1 MLPFPAEHRVL
12 RPRQATASQPAAA
25 RLPAARGPAARRAAA
40 AAAAAAAPTTV
51 DASAAAARR
60 ATIAQLR
67 RVLAAGYSRFDPLGA
82 SAAPL
87 QVLSMSE
94 YCLVCAGLRVR

>member
-12 RPRQATASQPAAA
+12 RPRQATASQAAAA
-25 RLPAARGPAARRAAA
+25 RPPAARGPAARRAAA
-40 AAAAAAAPTTV
+40 AAAPATV

>member
-12 RPRQATASQPAAA
+12 RPHAAAASQPTAARPAAA
-25 RLPAARGPAARRAAA
+25 RSPASQRAAA
-40 AAAAAAAPTTV
+40 APAAAPAVAPPATV

-67 RVLAAGYSRFDPLGA
+67 RVLAAGHSRFDPLRDA

-87 QVLSMSE
+87 QVQHGLS
-94 YCLVCAGLRVR
+94 AGRKP

>member
-12 RPRQATASQPAAA
+12 RPRQATASQVAAA
-25 RLPAARGPAARRAAA
+25 RPPAARGPAARRA

-67 RVLAAGYSRFDPLGA
+67 RVLAAGHSRFDPLGA